1 MIDSKALAKELKQAR
16 SARAAAEDAWCDVE
30 ELLWNVQ
37 RGPRY
42 WRRIALEA
50 ATDEPVSL
58 PH

>member
-1 MIDSKALAKELKQAR
+1 MIDSKALAKELQQAR

-30 ELLWNVQ
+30 ELLWKVQ

-42 WRRIALEA
+42 WRRIALET